1 MSRQKHIIH
10 TSQESFICIHCGRT
24 VIPAESAT
32 KNRNHCPHCLCS
44 RHVDIRPGDRRCG
57 CRGEMQAISVYV
69 QSNGEWSIIHRC
81 GECGVIKLNRIAPDD
96 SETALLALA
105 AKPLTR
111 LPFPL
116 EVLQHV

>member
-1 MSRQKHIIH
+1 
-10 TSQESFICIHCGRT
+10 
-24 VIPAESAT
+24 
-32 KNRNHCPHCLCS
+32 
-44 RHVDIRPGDRRCG
+44 
-57 CRGEMQAISVYV
+57 MQAISVYV